1 MDNVKLFGV
10 LLICVALM
18 LVCEAQ
24 LTFTPAWGKRSPGS
38 LTLNPL
44 IGSTSYGQD
53 ACKTPVDSIIYFRFS
68 VSFPAVPTTQ
78 TEAQKIVDCS
88 QK

>member
-1 MDNVKLFGV
+1 MDNVKLFSV

-53 ACKTPVDSIIYFRFS
+53 ACKTPVDSLLVIYRMI
-68 VSFPAVPTTQ
+68 Q